1 MFILKFFWFVLIN
14 LKRVLVMW
22 WNKIL
27 NKEDNTLYVLTTISN
42 YAEYKSRYS
51 MYQMFKEKM
60 DYYSGIKLITVELAY
75 EGQKHKVTNWHNP
88 DHIQIMTN
96 KPLWHKENLLNI
108 ALKHL
113 PKTAKYVAW
122 VDADIE
128 FCNVNWVSETIA
140 KLENYSAVQLF
151 TNANN
156 LNVDYNSFGDST
168 ETGFAYRYVENNC
181 KPGTGNPDPNSKEPF
196 YGAGFFTNG
205 KFWHPGYAW
214 AFRLDFLRDIG
225 GFYDYNVLGEGDHT
239 MANAFIGTIDRL
251 KSDFATD
258 GYWQTALD
266 YQNRVQRSEY
276 FKGINYINGTIIH
289 HYHGSKN
296 NRGYISRK
304 KLYGKYNYNPQ
315 TDLIVTKQ
323 GLYSLDLS
331 KERLINLSTEIENYF
346 LSRKE
351 DDK

>member
-1 MFILKFFWFVLIN
+1 MFFLTMV
-14 LKRVLVMW
+14 RGVRMW
-22 WNKIL
+22 WNKKV

-42 YAEYKSRYS
+42 YAEYKSRYRL
-51 MYQMFKEKM
+51 YQIFKEKM
-60 DYYSGIKLITVELAY
+60 DYYTGIKLITVELIYA
-75 EGQKHKVTNWHNP
+75 GQKYKVTRPNNSS
-88 DHIQIMTN
+88 HIQIMTN

-113 PKTAKYVAW
+113 PRSAKYVAW

-128 FCNVNWVSETIA
+128 FCNVNWVGETIA

-151 TNANN
+151 SNATN
-156 LNVDYNSFGDST
+156 LNEDYNNFGDGQ
-168 ETGFAYRYVENNC
+168 EAGFAYRYIENNC

-196 YGAGFFTNG
+196 YGVGFFTNG
-205 KFWHPGYAW
+205 HFWHPGYAW

-225 GFYDYNVLGEGDHT
+225 GFYDYNILGEGDHT
-239 MANAFIGTIDRL
+239 MANAFIGTVDRL
-251 KSDFATD
+251 RPDFATE
-258 GYWQTALD
+258 GYWQTALE
-266 YQNRVQRSEY
+266 YQNKVQSSEY
-276 FKGINYINGTIIH
+276 FKGINYTNGTIIH
-289 HYHGSKN
+289 HYHGNKN

-304 KLYGKYNYNPQ
+304 KLYAKYNYDPS

-323 GLYSLDLS
+323 GLYSLDLN
-331 KERLINLSTEIENYF
+331 KERLMNLSGEIENYF